1 MVLSWGMDEI
11 TEHLA
16 AAVAAA
22 RSAVP
27 VTGVPGL
34 SDERLLMLL
43 AEAEE
48 LGRAADALRVAAAA
62 EVAERSRRTLGTDRL
77 SAKKGCRTPYELIA
91 RITQVTERTAVQRSR
106 LGAALR
112 VREALTGE
120 TLPPKLPAVAEA
132 VGQGRLGFDTA
143 TVIATSLTAVA
154 GRAEPGM
161 LDEAERSLVASAL
174 GFDEATGD
182 QVVPFTADQ
191 TRIQA
196 IQWQVALDPDGAQP
210 REARAMAERGFTKV
224 GKRGD
229 LTRYRLDAIPE
240 LVGKLERVLDA
251 YLSPKTTGV
260 FLTDQER
267 LDAELNGDSRSA
279 GQQRHDILMAI
290 LDTAARSAET
300 PTLGGAAPNLLVSV
314 TAEELA
320 SGVGAAWV
328 DGVEEPLSITAA
340 RQFACT
346 GGIQNGYFTEDGRL
360 IGLGSPERCF
370 TPQQRRGITLRDG
383 GCTIPGC
390 GIPAGWCEIHHVE
403 EHANG
408 GPTHTD
414 NGALLCWFHHRTLE
428 TSGWEIQMRNGVPH
442 VRPPVWIDPN
452 RVWRRAT
459 KARGH
464 PGRKRTAR
472 PARAPDPTSGP

>member
-1 MVLSWGMDEI
+1 MDEI

-22 RSAVP
+22 RARVP
-27 VTGVPGL
+27 VTSVPGL
-34 SDERLLMLL
+34 SDDDLL
-43 AEAEE
+43 ATMAQVEE
-48 LGRAADALRVAAAA
+48 LGRTVDALRVAAAA
-62 EVAERSRRTLGTDRL
+62 EVAERSRPSLGTERL

-91 RITQVTERTAVQRSR
+91 RVTQVTERTAVQRSK

-112 VREALTGE
+112 VREAITGE
-120 TLPPKLPAVAEA
+120 VLPARLPVVAEA

-143 TVIATSLTAVA
+143 QVIATALAAVT

-161 LDEAERSLVASAL
+161 LEEAERSLVASAL
-174 GFDEATGD
+174 GFDEATGEP
-182 QVVPFTADQ
+182 VVPFTADQ

-196 IQWQVALDPDGAQP
+196 IQWQVVLDPDGAQP
-210 REARAMAERGFTKV
+210 REARAMAERGFTKI

-267 LDAELNGDSRSA
+267 LDAELNGDCRSA

-300 PTLGGAAPNLLVSV
+300 PTLGGASPTLLVSV

-346 GGIQNGYFTEDGRL
+346 GGIQNGYFTPDGRL
-360 IGLGSPERCF
+360 IGLGAPERCF

-383 GCTIPGC
+383 GCVISGC
-390 GIPAGWCEIHHVE
+390 GIPAGWCEIHHVT

-428 TSGWEIQMRNGVPH
+428 TSGWEIQMRNGVPY
-442 VRPPVWIDPN
+442 VRPPIWIDPH

-459 KARGH
+459 KTRGH

-472 PARAPDPTSGP
+472 PARAPDPSAGT